1 MLSGKNPT
9 NQFVQTGF
17 VALVLVL
24 GSALGSGFGRVAS
37 AQDAQQRQ
45 GAADAY
51 DRGSAA
57 FLAEDFAAA
66 GRWFET
72 ANRLAP
78 AAPALLQAI
87 RAHRRAGDD
96 VRAGTLSL
104 RLMDTYEGDAAAE
117 AQEVIRELSPS
128 LVRVDIVCS
137 ECAVQVDGSL
147 ALHDS
152 FFVTP
157 SEEHNVVL
165 GFSTGDVERAVS
177 GEAGERLPVT
187 ASAPIAV
194 PNQRI
199 EGGGSTNG
207 NGNSIQGTSGPTARP
222 EESGGLSPA
231 LFITSLVLTV
241 GAGATLAWSGIDTQ
255 NDAEVY
261 ERVAQQDRD
270 LVRAREL
277 LAAGQKEE
285 LRTNVLIGVTSG
297 LAVLTVVFAVLTDWS
312 GDDEDER
319 ASISLRPTLS
329 GGADHGAV
337 GLQGSF

>member
-1 MLSGKNPT
+1 MVSGKNPT
-9 NQFVQTGF
+9 YQFVQASF
-17 VALVLVL
+17 FALVLLL
-24 GSALGSGFGRVAS
+24 GSPLWSGSGSTAS

-104 RLMDTYEGDAAAE
+104 RLLDTYEGNAAAE
-117 AQEVIRELSPS
+117 AEEVIRELSPS

-137 ECAVQVDGSL
+137 DCAVQVDGSL
-147 ALHDS
+147 ALHES

-157 SEEHNVVL
+157 DEEHNVVL
-165 GFSTGDVERAVS
+165 GFSTGDVERTVS
-177 GEAGERLPVT
+177 GEAGDRLPVT

-199 EGGGSTNG
+199 EGGGPTSG
-207 NGNSIQGTSGPTARP
+207 NGNSIQGTSGPNVRP
-222 EESGGLSPA
+222 EESGGVSPA

-261 ERVAQQDRD
+261 ERVALQDRD
-270 LVRAREL
+270 VVRAREL

-297 LAVLTVVFAVLTDWS
+297 LAILTVVFAVITDWD
-312 GDDEDER
+312 GDNEDEE
-319 ASISLRPTLS
+319 ASVSLTPTLS
-329 GGADHGAV
+329 GGPDHGSV

>member
-1 MLSGKNPT
+1 VSGKNQT
-9 NQFVQTGF
+9 HRFVRAGF
-17 VALVLVL
+17 VVFALLL
-24 GSALGSGFGRVAS
+24 GSTVLSGEVLRSTAF

-57 FLAEDFAAA
+57 FLAEDYAAA

-87 RAHRRAGDD
+87 RAHRSAGDD

-117 AQEVIRELSPS
+117 SEGVVRELSPS
-128 LVRVDIVCS
+128 LVRIDVVCN

-157 SEEHNVVL
+157 GEEHNVVL
-165 GFSTGDVERAVS
+165 GFSTGDVERTVT
-177 GEAGERLPVT
+177 GEAGERVPVT
-187 ASAPIAV
+187 ASAPTAL

-199 EGGGSTNG
+199 DDNG
-207 NGNSIQGTSGPTARP
+207 NDLGPNRNITPR
-222 EESGGLSPA
+222 EESGGGISPA
-231 LFITSLVLTV
+231 FFVTSLVLTV
-241 GAGATLAWSGIDTQ
+241 GAGAALIWSGIDTQ

-261 ERVAQQDRD
+261 ESVARD
-270 LVRAREL
+270 GNLARAREL
-277 LAAGQKEE
+277 LAAGQDEE
-285 LRTNVLIGVTSG
+285 ARTNLLIGVAGG
-297 LAVLTVVFAVLTDWS
+297 LAALTIVFAIVTDWD
-312 GDDEDER
+312 GDDEEDDTT
-319 ASISLRPTLS
+319 AVSVRPTFG
-329 GGADHGAV
+329 GGADHGSV
-337 GLQGSF
+337 GLLGTF

>member
-1 MLSGKNPT
+1 MQAGI
-9 NQFVQTGF
+9 
-17 VALVLVL
+17 VALVLLL
-24 GSALGSGFGRVAS
+24 GAPLWGDSFGSTAS

-57 FLAEDFAAA
+57 FLAEDYAAA

-104 RLMDTYEGDAAAE
+104 RLMDTYEGNAAAE
-117 AQEVIRELSPS
+117 AEEVIRELSPS

-157 SEEHNVVL
+157 DEEHNVVL
-165 GFSTGDVERAVS
+165 GFSTGDVERTVS

-187 ASAPIAV
+187 ASAPIAM

-199 EGGGSTNG
+199 DDGGTTNG
-207 NGNSIQGTSGPTARP
+207 NGSNLGTGGTNTPRR
-222 EESGGLSPA
+222 EESGGISPA
-231 LFITSLVLTV
+231 LFVTSLVLTV
-241 GAGATLAWSGIDTQ
+241 GAGATLVWSGIDTQ

-261 ERVAQQDRD
+261 ERVAVQERD

-285 LRTNVLIGVTSG
+285 TRTNVLIGVTSG
-297 LAVLTVVFAVLTDWS
+297 LAVLTVVFAIMTDWG
-312 GDDEDER
+312 GDEEDES
-319 ASISLRPTLS
+319 ASVTLRPTL
-329 GGADHGAV
+329 GGGVDHGSV

>member
-9 NQFVQTGF
+9 NRFGRASF
-17 VALVLVL
+17 VALALLV
-24 GSALGSGFGRVAS
+24 GTAVWSGGRGVAS

-57 FLAEDFAAA
+57 FLAEDYAAA

-87 RAHRRAGDD
+87 RAHSRAGDD
-96 VRAGTLSL
+96 VRAGTLAL
-104 RLMDTYEGDAAAE
+104 RLMDTYEGEAAVE
-117 AQEVIRELSPS
+117 ARGLVRELSPS
-128 LVRVDIVCS
+128 LLRVDVVCS
-137 ECAVQVDGSL
+137 ECAVQVDGSV

-152 FFVTP
+152 FFVSP
-157 SEEHNVVL
+157 DEDHNVVL
-165 GFSTGDVERAVS
+165 GFSTGDVERTVTGA
-177 GEAGERLPVT
+177 AGERLPVT
-187 ASAPIAV
+187 ASAPIAM

-199 EGGGSTNG
+199 EDDGNGSGNAFERGSSSAEAEASGGGV
-207 NGNSIQGTSGPTARP
+207 
-222 EESGGLSPA
+222 SPA
-231 LFITSLVLTV
+231 LFVTSLVLTL
-241 GAGATLAWSGIDTQ
+241 GSAAALAWSGIDTK
-255 NDAEVY
+255 NDAAVY
-261 ERVAQQDRD
+261 ERVVREEN

-285 LRTNVLIGVTSG
+285 LRTNILIGVTSG
-297 LAVLTVVFAVLTDWS
+297 LAVLTIVFAIVTDWE
-312 GDDEDER
+312 GDEDEDPT
-319 ASISLRPTLS
+319 SVTLRPTL
-329 GGADHGAV
+329 GGGVNHGSL